1 MVTPKISAKEII
13 SRSKTLKNEIH
24 EKNHT
29 SFEKAFSKIEED
41 ISAKLKNLKG
51 VDDNLEIKV
60 YLNKEPVDQE
70 TLEKLKAVYSDAG
83 FNIEQVSFKQR
94 VPYTGENNRFGSFTP
109 AEYETEY
116 KLIVSINKDVIKK
129 VA

>member
-1 MVTPKISAKEII
+1 MLTPKINAKELI
-13 SRSKTLKNEIH
+13 SRSETLKKDSY

-51 VDDNLEIKV
+51 VGDNLKITV
-60 YLNKEPVDQE
+60 YLHKEPVDQE

-83 FNIEQVSFKQR
+83 FNIEQEAHEEL
-94 VPYTGENNRFGSFTP
+94 VPYTGQPNRGGGYTP

-116 KLIVSINKDVIKK
+116 KLIVSINK